1 MRENNSNFFN
11 MKKEISK
18 YAKRVAIEAGELLKK
33 KFGKV
38 KRIDFKGEINIVT
51 EADCISQEFIK
62 KLIKEKYPEHS
73 IISEEDLEIKSS
85 APFRWIIDPLDGTTN
100 FTHGLPIF
108 AISIAV
114 EYEKEMFTGFVY
126 NPITEELFWAE
137 RGKGAFLG
145 KKRIKVSQTGSLN
158 RSLLATGFP
167 YDIREDSNN
176 NLNHFSKFAL
186 KAQAIR
192 RLGSA
197 ALDLCFVACGRFDG
211 FWELKLFPWDV
222 AAGIL
227 IVEEAGG
234 KVTDFKGLPTDIYSK
249 EIVASNG
256 KIHNEM
262 IEILNKKI

>member
-1 MRENNSNFFN
+1 
-11 MKKEISK
+11 MKKEICD
-18 YAKRVAIEAGELLKK
+18 YAKRLAIEAGELLKK

-38 KRIDFKGEINIVT
+38 RSINFKGDINIVT
-51 EADCISQEFIK
+51 EADCISQEFIRK
-62 KLIKEKYPEHS
+62 SIKEKYPDHG
-73 IISEEDLEIKSS
+73 ILSEEDLEIKPR
-85 APFRWIIDPLDGTTN
+85 APFRWIVDPLDGTTN
-100 FTHGLPIF
+100 FAHGLPIF
-108 AISIAV
+108 AVSIAV
-114 EYEKEMFTGFVY
+114 EYENEIITGVVY
-126 NPITEELFWAE
+126 NPVSKELFWAE
-137 RGKGAFLG
+137 RGGGAFLG
-145 KKRIKVSQTGSLN
+145 KKRIKVSETDSLS

-167 YDIREDSNN
+167 YDIREDPNN
-176 NLNHFSKFAL
+176 NLDHFSKFAL

-234 KVTDFKGLPTDIYSK
+234 KLSDFKGFPTDIYSR

-256 KIHNEM
+256 KIHEEM
-262 IEILNKKI
+262 IKVLNEKFKGVKE